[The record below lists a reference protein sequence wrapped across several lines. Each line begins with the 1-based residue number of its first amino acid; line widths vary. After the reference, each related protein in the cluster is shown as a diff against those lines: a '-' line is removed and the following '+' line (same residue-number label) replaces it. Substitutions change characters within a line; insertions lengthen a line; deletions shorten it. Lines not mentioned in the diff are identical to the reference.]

1 MEKFKFCSGRKFI
14 SRLLKI
20 FFLLNLIFFG
30 NYGFSQNLTSRII
43 KTLSVV
49 PQDSE
54 LYTDTDILFSLEV
67 PYVSSNEIS
76 YDIQKLPEK
85 VHFKSARQNQS
96 YSKNGGVVIELW
108 FSFDEEGFYR
118 LPSLL
123 LKYRGRNYSIA
134 FKGITILPHPK
145 KILPRV
151 IYEFENGEKLIFNK
165 NKIISNAK
173 ISSSLGKPLVF
184 SVYVQYALQVLSVNS
199 TVLKNAVFSE
209 LEKIDSFVENPDGSS
224 FSSAKI
230 PVAKFSWIP
239 ISKGL
244 QVFPEIVV
252 SAVSYSGERQ
262 DISLPDFEILVK
274 ETQNEKKH
282 IKTYADV
289 FPYAFVELSEDS
301 ENSGKPSVSVS
312 DCKKIASLRINE
324 KYSHIWQEEKK
335 IRREFEESLGIYN
348 GISEKNVNVFAFCSC
363 FTLLLFLLSL
373 FFIIK
378 KRIFVS
384 VALVFAFFA
393 FSAFSL
399 NYAFHLTEKSAVIIN
414 GKIRNVPEVSV
425 EAIPS
430 VENGSRVK
438 VLQEAGNWVFIEF
451 ENISGW
457 TPRENII
464 FIDKTESFNA
474 SL

>member
-20 FFLLNLIFFG
+20 FFLLNLIFLK

-43 KTLSVV
+43 KTLSVS
-49 PQDSE
+49 PRDSE
-54 LYTDTDILFSLEV
+54 LYSETDLLFSLEV

-108 FSFDEEGFYR
+108 LSFDEEGFYR
-118 LPSLL
+118 LPPLS
-123 LKYRGRNYSIA
+123 LKYRGRTYSVP
-134 FKGITILPHPK
+134 FKSVSILPHPK

-151 IYEFENGEKLIFNK
+151 IYEFENGEKIIFNK
-165 NKIISNAK
+165 NKIISQEK

-209 LEKIDSFVENPDGSS
+209 LEKIDSFVENPGGSS
-224 FSSAKI
+224 FSSEKI

-244 QVFPEIVV
+244 QVFPEIIV

-262 DISLPDFEILVK
+262 DISLSDFEILVK
-274 ETQNEKKH
+274 ENQTENKNVKNHGEF
-282 IKTYADV
+282 

-301 ENSGKPSVSVS
+301 GIFKKTGVSVS

-348 GISEKNVNVFAFCSC
+348 GISEKNVNVFIFCSC
-363 FTLLLFLLSL
+363 LTLILFVLSL

-384 VALVFAFFA
+384 VVLVFAFFA
-393 FSAFSL
+393 SSAFSL

-414 GKIRNVPEVSV
+414 GKIRNVPEFSV
-425 EAIPS
+425 EAIS
-430 VENGSRVK
+430 SIENGSRVK
-438 VLQEAGNWVFIEF
+438 VLQEAGKWVFIEF

-464 FIDKTESFNA
+464 FIDKTEFLS
-474 SL
+474 SSQ

>member
-20 FFLLNLIFFG
+20 FFLLNLIFLK

-43 KTLSVV
+43 KTLSVS
-49 PQDSE
+49 PRDSE
-54 LYTDTDILFSLEV
+54 LYSETDLLFSLEV

-108 FSFDEEGFYR
+108 LSFDEEGFYR
-118 LPSLL
+118 LPPLS
-123 LKYRGRNYSIA
+123 LKYRGRTYSVP
-134 FKGITILPHPK
+134 FKSVSILPHPK

-151 IYEFENGEKLIFNK
+151 IYEFENGEKIIFNK
-165 NKIISNAK
+165 NKIISQEK

-184 SVYVQYALQVLSVNS
+184 SVYVQYALQVISVNS

-209 LEKIDSFVENPDGSS
+209 LEKIDSFVENPGGSS
-224 FSSAKI
+224 FSSEKI

-262 DISLPDFEILVK
+262 DISLSDFEILVK
-274 ETQNEKKH
+274 ENQAENKNVKNHGEF
-282 IKTYADV
+282 

-301 ENSGKPSVSVS
+301 EIFKKTGVSVS

-348 GISEKNVNVFAFCSC
+348 GISEKNVNVFIFCSC
-363 FTLLLFLLSL
+363 LTLILFVLSL

-384 VALVFAFFA
+384 VVLVFAFFA
-393 FSAFSL
+393 SSAFSL

-414 GKIRNVPEVSV
+414 GKIRNVPEFSV
-425 EAIPS
+425 EAIS
-430 VENGSRVK
+430 SIENGSRVK
-438 VLQEAGNWVFIEF
+438 VLQEAGKWVFIEF

-464 FIDKTESFNA
+464 FIDKTEFLS
-474 SL
+474 SSQ

>member
-1 MEKFKFCSGRKFI
+1 MK
-14 SRLLKI
+14 
-20 FFLLNLIFFG
+20 
-30 NYGFSQNLTSRII
+30 NYGFPQNLTSRII
-43 KTLSVV
+43 KTLSVS
-49 PQDSE
+49 PKDSE
-54 LYTDTDILFSLEV
+54 LYSETDLLFSLEV

-108 FSFDEEGFYR
+108 LSFDEEGFYR
-118 LPSLL
+118 LPPLS
-123 LKYRGRNYSIA
+123 LKYRGRTYSVP
-134 FKGITILPHPK
+134 FKSVSILPHPK

-151 IYEFENGEKLIFNK
+151 IYEFENGEKIIFNK
-165 NKIISNAK
+165 NKIISQEK

-209 LEKIDSFVENPDGSS
+209 LEKIDSFVENPGGSS
-224 FSSAKI
+224 FSSEKI

-252 SAVSYSGERQ
+252 SAVSYSGERH
-262 DISLPDFEILVK
+262 DISLSDFEILVK
-274 ETQNEKKH
+274 ENQAENKNVKNHGEF
-282 IKTYADV
+282 

-301 ENSGKPSVSVS
+301 ESIKKTGVSVS

-348 GISEKNVNVFAFCSC
+348 GISEKNVNVFIFCSC
-363 FTLLLFLLSL
+363 LTLILFVLSL

-384 VALVFAFFA
+384 VVLVFAFFA
-393 FSAFSL
+393 SSAFSL

-414 GKIRNVPEVSV
+414 GKIRNVPEFSV
-425 EAIPS
+425 EAIS
-430 VENGSRVK
+430 SIENGSRVK
-438 VLQEAGNWVFIEF
+438 VLQEAGKWVFIEF

-464 FIDKTESFNA
+464 FIDKTEFLS
-474 SL
+474 SSQ

>member
-173 ISSSLGKPLVF
+173 ISSSLGKP
-184 SVYVQYALQVLSVNS
+184 S
-199 TVLKNAVFSE
+199 
-209 LEKIDSFVENPDGSS
+209 
-224 FSSAKI
+224 
-230 PVAKFSWIP
+230 
-239 ISKGL
+239 
-244 QVFPEIVV
+244 
-252 SAVSYSGERQ
+252 
-262 DISLPDFEILVK
+262 ISLK
-274 ETQNEKKH
+274 
-282 IKTYADV
+282 
-289 FPYAFVELSEDS
+289 
-301 ENSGKPSVSVS
+301 
-312 DCKKIASLRINE
+312 
-324 KYSHIWQEEKK
+324 
-335 IRREFEESLGIYN
+335 
-348 GISEKNVNVFAFCSC
+348 
-363 FTLLLFLLSL
+363 
-373 FFIIK
+373 
-378 KRIFVS
+378 
-384 VALVFAFFA
+384 
-393 FSAFSL
+393 
-399 NYAFHLTEKSAVIIN
+399 
-414 GKIRNVPEVSV
+414 
-425 EAIPS
+425 
-430 VENGSRVK
+430 
-438 VLQEAGNWVFIEF
+438 
-451 ENISGW
+451 
-457 TPRENII
+457 
-464 FIDKTESFNA
+464 
-474 SL
+474 